1 MTTIKIFFFLMIF
14 SSPNMPSVKYNA
26 VIYPTEAQCLT
37 AQKDFMMLY
46 DAKPLEYKEKVIIH
60 TECIPIDAF
69 PIAGL
74 PPAKGIG
81 I

>member
-1 MTTIKIFFFLMIF
+1 MIF

-26 VIYPTEAQCLT
+26 IIYPTEEQCLT
-37 AQKDFMMLY
+37 AQRDFVALY
-46 DAKPLEYKEKVIIH
+46 DAKPLEYKEKVVIY

-69 PIAGL
+69 PIEGMPL
-74 PPAKGIG
+74 AKGIG